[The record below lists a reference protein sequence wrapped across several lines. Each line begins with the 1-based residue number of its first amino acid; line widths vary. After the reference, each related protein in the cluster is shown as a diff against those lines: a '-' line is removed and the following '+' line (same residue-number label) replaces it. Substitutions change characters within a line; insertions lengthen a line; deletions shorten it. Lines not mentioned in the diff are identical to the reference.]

1 MRRAVFFLWRLLRRS
16 ERTQPTNLLVDL
28 DQFLRQFLETAKLS
42 DFLFRFTDRLRG
54 RQSLRDGFAINFLS
68 ELPMRSVS
76 GIARL
81 SAMAVWLSAPPCRVG
96 DRARL
101 EIAELREFLQEVASV
116 VE

>member
-1 MRRAVFFLWRLLRRS
+1 
-16 ERTQPTNLLVDL
+16 LVDL
-28 DQFLRQFLETAKLS
+28 DQFLRQFLETAKLR
-42 DFLFRFTDRLRG
+42 DFLFRFPDRLRG

-81 SAMAVWLSAPPCRVG
+81 STVAVWLSASPCRVG
-96 DRARL
+96 DRAGL
-101 EIAELREFLQEVASV
+101 EIAELGEFLQEVASA